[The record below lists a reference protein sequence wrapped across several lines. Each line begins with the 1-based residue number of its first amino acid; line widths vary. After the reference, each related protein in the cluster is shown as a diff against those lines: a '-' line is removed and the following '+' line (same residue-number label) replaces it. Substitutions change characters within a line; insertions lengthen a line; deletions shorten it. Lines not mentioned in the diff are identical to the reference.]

1 MSKTQIATGGI
12 ADDAVSEEHLDATA
26 ITGSTELAATPADTD
41 EILIS
46 DAGTLKRID
55 FSHIKSSGLTQSDM
69 WLMTSN
75 ITEDVGFITANWSR
89 YTGSGGNIGSALTES
104 SGVFSFPSTGYYKID
119 YSIGFRNQSSDYA
132 FTEVY
137 LQLHYTTNNSSYAAA
152 TNTVINVPGISSY
165 NVYANGT
172 GSAILDVTN
181 TSNVKFKLK
190 INAYAGASQQNGII
204 IGESDKLQTGFTCV
218 RLGDT

>member
-1 MSKTQIATGGI
+1 MALSKAGLVDVI
-12 ADDAVSEEHLDATA
+12 A
-26 ITGSTELAATPADTD
+26 ITGETALAETPADTD
-41 EILIS
+41 EILIN
-46 DAGTLKRID
+46 DGGTIKRID

-69 WLMTSN
+69 WYMTSN
-75 ITEDVGFITANWSR
+75 ITEDVGFITANWTR
-89 YTGSGGNIGSALTES
+89 YTGPGGNIGSALTES

-119 YSIGFRNQSSDYA
+119 YIIGFRNQSSDYA

-137 LQLHYTTNNSSYAAA
+137 CQLFYTQDNSSYTDA
-152 TNTVINVPGISSY
+152 TTSFINVPGISSS

-204 IGESDKLQTGFTCV
+204 IGSSSKMATGFTCV

>member
-1 MSKTQIATGGI
+1 MALSKAGLVDVI
-12 ADDAVSEEHLDATA
+12 A
-26 ITGSTELAATPADTD
+26 ITGETALAETPADTD
-41 EILIS
+41 EILIN
-46 DAGTLKRID
+46 DGGTIKRVD

-69 WLMTSN
+69 WYMTSN
-75 ITEDVGFITANWSR
+75 ITEDVGFITANWTR
-89 YTGSGGNIGSALTES
+89 YTGPGGNIGSALTES

-119 YSIGFRNQSSDYA
+119 YIIGFRNQSSDYA

-137 LQLHYTTNNSSYAAA
+137 CQLHYTTDNSSYTDA
-152 TNTVINVPGISSY
+152 TTSFINVPAISSS

-190 INAYAGASQQNGII
+190 INAYAGASQQNGIV
-204 IGESDKLQTGFTCV
+204 IGSSSGIATGFTCV

>member
-1 MSKTQIATGGI
+1 MALSKAGLV
-12 ADDAVSEEHLDATA
+12 DVTA
-26 ITGSTELAATPADTD
+26 ITGETALAETPADTD
-41 EILIS
+41 EILIN
-46 DAGTLKRID
+46 DGGTIKRVD

-69 WLMTSN
+69 WYMTSN

-89 YTGSGGNIGSALTES
+89 YTGPGGNIGSALTES

-119 YSIGFRNQSSDYA
+119 YIIGFRNQSSDHA

-137 LQLHYTTNNSSYAAA
+137 CQLHYTTDNSSYTDA
-152 TNTVINVPGISSY
+152 TTSFINVPGISSF

-190 INAYAGASQQNGII
+190 INAYAGASQQNGIV
-204 IGESDKLQTGFTCV
+204 IGSSTSIATGFTCV

>member
-1 MSKTQIATGGI
+1 MLMQI
-12 ADDAVSEEHLDATA
+12 L
-26 ITGSTELAATPADTD
+26 
-41 EILIS
+41 
-46 DAGTLKRID
+46 D

-69 WLMTSN
+69 WYMTSN
-75 ITEDVGFITANWSR
+75 ITEDVGFITANWTR
-89 YTGSGGNIGSALTES
+89 YTGPGGNIGSALTES

-119 YSIGFRNQSSDYA
+119 YIIGFRNQSSDHA

-137 LQLHYTTNNSSYAAA
+137 CQLFYTQDNSSYTDGA
-152 TNTVINVPGISSY
+152 TSFINVPGISSS

-190 INAYAGASQQNGII
+190 INAYAGASQQNGIV
-204 IGESDKLQTGFTCV
+204 IGSSTSIATGFTCV

>member
-1 MSKTQIATGGI
+1 MALSKAGLVDVI
-12 ADDAVSEEHLDATA
+12 A
-26 ITGSTELAATPADTD
+26 ITGETALAETPADTD
-41 EILIS
+41 EILIN
-46 DAGTLKRID
+46 DGGTIKRID

-69 WLMTSN
+69 WYMTSN

-89 YTGSGGNIGSALTES
+89 YTGSGGNIGSALTQS
-104 SGVFSFPSTGYYKID
+104 SGVFTFPSTGYYKID
-119 YSIGFRNQSSDYA
+119 YIIGFRNQSSDHA

-137 LQLHYTTNNSSYAAA
+137 CQLHYTTDNSSYTDA
-152 TNTVINVPGISSY
+152 TTSFINVPGISSF

-190 INAYAGASQQNGII
+190 INAYAGASQQEGII
-204 IGESDKLQTGFTCV
+204 IGSSTGIATGFTCV

>member
-1 MSKTQIATGGI
+1 
-12 ADDAVSEEHLDATA
+12 
-26 ITGSTELAATPADTD
+26 
-41 EILIS
+41 
-46 DAGTLKRID
+46 
-55 FSHIKSSGLTQSDM
+55 
-69 WLMTSN
+69 MTSN

-89 YTGSGGNIGSALTES
+89 YTGPGGNIGSALTES

-119 YSIGFRNQSSDYA
+119 YIIGFRNQSSDHA

-137 LQLHYTTNNSSYAAA
+137 CQLHYTTDNSSYTDA
-152 TNTVINVPGISSY
+152 TTSFINVPGISSF

-190 INAYAGASQQNGII
+190 INAYAGSSQQNGII
-204 IGESDKLQTGFTCV
+204 IGSSTGIATGFTCV

>member
-1 MSKTQIATGGI
+1 MTSELKVDKISPASGTSFTLGDSGDTFTVPSGCTITNSGTASGFGGI
-12 ADDAVSEEHLDATA
+12 
-26 ITGSTELAATPADTD
+26 
-41 EILIS
+41 
-46 DAGTLKRID
+46 
-55 FSHIKSSGLTQSDM
+55 TQSDM
-69 WLMTSN
+69 WYMTSN
-75 ITEDVGFITANWSR
+75 ITEDVGFITANWTR
-89 YTGSGGNIGSALTES
+89 YTGPGGNIGSALTES

-119 YSIGFRNQSSDYA
+119 YIIGFRNQSSDYA

-137 LQLHYTTNNSSYAAA
+137 CQLFYTQDNSSYTDA
-152 TNTVINVPGISSY
+152 TTSFINVPGISSS

-204 IGESDKLQTGFTCV
+204 IGSSRGIATGFTCV

>member
-1 MSKTQIATGGI
+1 MALSKAGLV
-12 ADDAVSEEHLDATA
+12 DVTA
-26 ITGSTELAATPADTD
+26 ITGETALAETPADTD
-41 EILIS
+41 EILIN
-46 DAGTLKRID
+46 DGGTIKRVD

-69 WLMTSN
+69 WYMTSN
-75 ITEDVGFITANWSR
+75 ITEDVGFITANWTR
-89 YTGSGGNIGSALTES
+89 YTGPGGNIGSALTES

-119 YSIGFRNQSSDYA
+119 YIIGFRNQSSDYA

-137 LQLHYTTNNSSYAAA
+137 CQLFYTQDNSSYTDGA
-152 TNTVINVPGISSY
+152 TSFINVPGISSS

-190 INAYAGASQQNGII
+190 INAYAGASQQNGIV
-204 IGESDKLQTGFTCV
+204 IGSSTSIATGFTCV

>member
-1 MSKTQIATGGI
+1 MALSKAGLV
-12 ADDAVSEEHLDATA
+12 DVTA
-26 ITGSTELAATPADTD
+26 ITGETALAATPASTD
-41 EILIS
+41 EILIN
-46 DAGTLKRID
+46 DGGTIKRVD

-69 WLMTSN
+69 WYMTSN

-89 YTGSGGNIGSALTES
+89 YTGPGGNIGSALTES

-119 YSIGFRNQSSDYA
+119 YIIGFRNQSSDYA

-137 LQLHYTTNNSSYAAA
+137 CQLHYTTDNSSYTDA
-152 TNTVINVPGISSY
+152 TTSFINVPAISSA

-190 INAYAGASQQNGII
+190 INAYAGASQQNGIV
-204 IGESDKLQTGFTCV
+204 IGSSSGIATGFTCV

>member
-1 MSKTQIATGGI
+1 MTSELKVDKISPASGTSFTLGDSGDTFTVPSGCTITNSGTASGFGGI
-12 ADDAVSEEHLDATA
+12 
-26 ITGSTELAATPADTD
+26 
-41 EILIS
+41 
-46 DAGTLKRID
+46 
-55 FSHIKSSGLTQSDM
+55 TQSDM
-69 WLMTSN
+69 WYMTSN

-89 YTGSGGNIGSALTES
+89 YTGPGGNIGSALTES
-104 SGVFSFPSTGYYKID
+104 SGVFTFPSTGYYKID
-119 YSIGFRNQSSDYA
+119 YIIGFRNQSSDHA

-137 LQLHYTTNNSSYAAA
+137 CQLHYTTDNSSYTDA
-152 TNTVINVPGISSY
+152 TTSFINVPAISSA

-190 INAYAGASQQNGII
+190 INAYAGSSQQNGII
-204 IGESDKLQTGFTCV
+204 IGSSTGIATGFTCV

>member
-1 MSKTQIATGGI
+1 MALSKAGLV
-12 ADDAVSEEHLDATA
+12 DVTA
-26 ITGSTELAATPADTD
+26 ITGETALAETPADTD
-41 EILIS
+41 EILIN
-46 DAGTLKRID
+46 DGGTIKRVD

-69 WLMTSN
+69 WYMTSN

-89 YTGSGGNIGSALTES
+89 YTGPGGNIGSALTES

-119 YSIGFRNQSSDYA
+119 YIIGFRNQSSDYA

-137 LQLHYTTNNSSYAAA
+137 CQLHYTTDNSSYTDA
-152 TNTVINVPGISSY
+152 TTSFINVPAISSA

-190 INAYAGASQQNGII
+190 INAYAGASQQNGIV
-204 IGESDKLQTGFTCV
+204 IGSSSGIATGFTCV

>member
-1 MSKTQIATGGI
+1 MSSELKVDKISPASGTSFTLGDSGDTFTVPSGCTITNSGTASGFGGI
-12 ADDAVSEEHLDATA
+12 
-26 ITGSTELAATPADTD
+26 
-41 EILIS
+41 
-46 DAGTLKRID
+46 
-55 FSHIKSSGLTQSDM
+55 TQSDM
-69 WLMTSN
+69 WYMTSN
-75 ITEDVGFITANWSR
+75 ITEDVGFITANWTR
-89 YTGSGGNIGSALTES
+89 YTGPGGNIGSALTES

-119 YSIGFRNQSSDYA
+119 YIIGFRNQSSDHA

-137 LQLHYTTNNSSYAAA
+137 CQLFYTQDNSSYTDGA
-152 TNTVINVPGISSY
+152 TSFINVPAISSA

-190 INAYAGASQQNGII
+190 INAYAGASQQNGIV
-204 IGESDKLQTGFTCV
+204 IGSSTSIATGFTCV